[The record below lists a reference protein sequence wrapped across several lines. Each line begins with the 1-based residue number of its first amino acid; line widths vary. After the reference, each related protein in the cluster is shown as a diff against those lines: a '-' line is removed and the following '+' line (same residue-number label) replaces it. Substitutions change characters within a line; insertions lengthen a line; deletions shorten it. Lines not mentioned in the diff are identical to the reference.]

1 MSVIDQRR
9 FLFAAILVLAALS
22 ELPRDAQAQATAKP
36 EYIYNQQEREAA
48 EVVKA
53 WVAAWSAHDVQKMA
67 DYMSDDCVF
76 RGDPSQKLQTGR
88 AAFMAEISRFIQIV
102 DSMKIDELFVTGTE
116 WNTAVLIK
124 RSDTIRANSGSRAAG
139 RTVPFAAF
147 FRVKNKKITE
157 WLDTP
162 IVSLPAASASAPPG
176 N

>member
-1 MSVIDQRR
+1 MIYQRR
-9 FLFAAILVLAALS
+9 FLFAGILVLACLT
-22 ELPRDAQAQATAKP
+22 ELPREAHAQATAKP

-67 DYMSDDCVF
+67 DLMSDDCVF
-76 RGDPSQKLQTGR
+76 RGDPSQKLRTGR
-88 AAFMAEISRFIQIV
+88 AAFVDEISRFIQIV

-124 RSDTIRANSGSRAAG
+124 RTDTLRANPGSAAAG
-139 RTVPFAAF
+139 RTVLFAAF
-147 FRVKNKKITE
+147 LRVKNKKITE

-162 IVSLPAASASAPPG
+162 IVARPAAGASAPPG

>member
-1 MSVIDQRR
+1 
-9 FLFAAILVLAALS
+9 
-22 ELPRDAQAQATAKP
+22 
-36 EYIYNQQEREAA
+36 
-48 EVVKA
+48 
-53 WVAAWSAHDVQKMA
+53 MA
-67 DYMSDDCVF
+67 DFMSDECVF

-88 AAFMAEISRFIQIV
+88 AAFVAEISRFIQIV

-124 RSDTIRANSGSRAAG
+124 RTDTLRPNGGSAG
-139 RTVPFAAF
+139 AERIVPFAAF

-162 IVSLPAASASAPPG
+162 IVSPPAAGASPPPG